1 MIKQNQAI
9 IKGDFMEIEQNCY
22 NCINRNGKFCKAKN
36 KHLTLIKVEKN
47 ILKFKDQENCNMYEG
62 RETL

>member
-1 MIKQNQAI
+1 
-9 IKGDFMEIEQNCY
+9 MEIEQNCY